1 MKKILFSILAV
12 AITAGAYAQDAA
24 DKTFQAGL
32 IFGSGINMQK
42 MGTKLMNN
50 NGAGS
55 DWTIGANGVFSFNE
69 TIGLCT
75 GVEFDFETT
84 KFAPGTNPVFYVY
97 DDNTILSLGSVV
109 NHTNAQLYQLNARKQ
124 KSVYLTVPIMA
135 QFRTN
140 FIGYFRYFGKF
151 GLRNSFL
158 LSTKIND
165 EGFNFTDNNIAFPVA
180 ASNENMQMEK
190 KDVFF
195 FKSAVG
201 ICGGAEWNFTGST
214 CLVAEIGYYYGFTPL
229 YYNRQTTPDSDATAE
244 NPYKGVNAS
253 YISSGINNGIGN
265 DIIFNNTATQSQLQ
279 FKVSILF

>member
-1 MKKILFSILAV
+1 MKKILFSILAL
-12 AITAGAYAQDAA
+12 AITTSASAQDAA

-55 DWTIGANGVFSFNE
+55 DWTIGANGIYSFNE
-69 TIGLCT
+69 TIALCT

-84 KFAPGTNPVFYVY
+84 KFKPGTNPVFYFY
-97 DDNTILSLGSVV
+97 NDNTILNLGAVDANS
-109 NHTNAQLYQLNARKQ
+109 QLYQLESRKQ
-124 KSVYLTVPIMA
+124 KSVYMTIPLMA

-158 LSTKIND
+158 LSSKIND
-165 EGFNFTDNNIAFPVA
+165 EGFNYATESLTDTPVA
-180 ASNENMQMEK
+180 GSNENMQMAK

-214 CLVAEIGYYYGFTPL
+214 CLVAELGYYYGFTPL
-229 YYNRQTTPDSDATAE
+229 YYDRETEPKTEGTWD
-244 NPYKGVNAS
+244 GVNAS
-253 YISSGINNGIGN
+253 YVSTGINNGGGN
-265 DIIFNNTATQSQLQ
+265 DVIFNNKATQSQLQ